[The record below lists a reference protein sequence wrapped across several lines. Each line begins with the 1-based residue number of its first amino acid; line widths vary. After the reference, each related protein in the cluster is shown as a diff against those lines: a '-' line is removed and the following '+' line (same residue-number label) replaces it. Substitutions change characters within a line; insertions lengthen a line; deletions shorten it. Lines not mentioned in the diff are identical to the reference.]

1 VHLKRDQAIIF
12 WAIFLWAMGM
22 GLYNYLWPV
31 YTRQLGAGDVEL
43 GFLYS
48 LSFLITTLAT
58 IPGGS
63 LADRFDRKWVI
74 IGFWWIAVP
83 SPVIYALAGD
93 WRALI
98 PGILLFNVSNALN
111 PALQAYLS
119 ETTEPRRIA
128 TTFNVV
134 FAAFPLGMVI
144 SPAVGGWLARGFGLR
159 SVFWVTFAFY
169 LVSSLSLFL
178 LTPQPPRRVVRRDK
192 PARAP
197 ASPGGGW
204 LAAPEV
210 RPLLR
215 LSLFFGLVM
224 GLWNLYLPFSTPFL
238 EDVAGLDVSWVGVLG
253 TLASLGAAILSPLL
267 GRLADRNGLPRVL
280 GWSLA
285 AQLAPLGLW
294 LLWPTALPALAGSMF
309 LRGLQDGS
317 RGVMTSMVGHHM
329 TGPKAGDRRQLA
341 GRGFALYAVVTG
353 LFQAVTPYVGGWLY
367 RYGAPVPFLAALVG
381 LALATLSLPS
391 VVARWGDGR
400 V

>member
-1 VHLKRDQAIIF
+1 M
-12 WAIFLWAMGM
+12 FLWTSGM

-48 LSFLITTLAT
+48 LAFLITTLAT
-58 IPGGS
+58 IPGGA

-74 IGFWWIAVP
+74 IALWWIAVP
-83 SPVIYALAGD
+83 SAVIYALAGD

-98 PGILLFNVSNALN
+98 PGILLFNVSNAVN
-111 PALQAYLS
+111 PALQSYIA
-119 ETTEPRRIA
+119 ETAEPGRMA

-144 SPAVGGWLARGFGLR
+144 SPTLGGWLARALGLR
-159 SVFWVTFAFY
+159 TVFWVTFAFY

-178 LTPQPPRRVVRRDK
+178 LTPQPPRRAA
-192 PARAP
+192 AREGRAATWDGP
-197 ASPGGGW
+197 RGGW
-204 LAAPEV
+204 LAAREV

-224 GLWNLYLPFSTPFL
+224 GIWNLYLPFSTPFL
-238 EDVAGLDVSWVGVLG
+238 EDVAGLDVFWMGVLG
-253 TLASLGAAILSPLL
+253 TLASLGAVILSPLL

-285 AQLAPLGLW
+285 AQLVPLGMW

-329 TGPKAGDRRQLA
+329 TGPGAGERRRMA

-353 LFQAVTPYVGGWLY
+353 LFQAATPYVGGWLY
-367 RYGAPVPFLAALVG
+367 GHGASVPFLAALVG
-381 LALATLSLPS
+381 LGLATPFLPS